1 MNRDDSTPYK
11 LELTEEEF
19 HELHSILH
27 TCDYFHQIGVK
38 YNHVQHLERLFQET
52 ERKANNP
59 YLLEA
64 RHLVESFYLGLQQL
78 SQRTSDIFNPVVSC
92 QQPLV
97 RLAVSQDVLRN
108 EEAAKY
114 LTDNIPSGLVD
125 WYIIPSPFDSYSDP
139 QPRQVCLDFRT
150 PSSMNVE
157 LNIEESTKR
166 GFFEE

>member
-1 MNRDDSTPYK
+1 MTRDDYTSYK

-38 YNHVQHLERLFQET
+38 YNHVQHLERLFQEA

-59 YLLEA
+59 CLLEA
-64 RHLVESFYLGLQQL
+64 KRLVKSFYLGLQRL
-78 SQRTSDIFNPVVSC
+78 SQRASDIFNPVASC
-92 QQPLV
+92 QQPIV

-114 LTDNIPSGLVD
+114 LADNIPSGLVD
-125 WYIIPSPFDSYSDP
+125 WYIIPSPFDSYLDP
-139 QPRQVCLDFRT
+139 QPRQGCFDFRT
-150 PSSMNVE
+150 PSSMHIE
-157 LNIEESTKR
+157 HDIEEPEKR

>member
-1 MNRDDSTPYK
+1 MNRDDSTSYRLDLTQDEFYQLRAVLGSVLPNRQ
-11 LELTEEEF
+11 LDSHLIELFDEA
-19 HELHSILH
+19 
-27 TCDYFHQIGVK
+27 
-38 YNHVQHLERLFQET
+38 

-92 QQPLV
+92 QQPIV
-97 RLAVSQDVLRN
+97 RLAVSQDVLRD
-108 EEAAKY
+108 EEAATY
-114 LTDNIPSGLVD
+114 LADNIPSGLVD